1 MLSCDHKDDNFTQ
14 ITAKCQLDAVRKLGN
29 VDFRSFTDS

>member
-1 MLSCDHKDDNFTQ
+1 MLMCDRKVDNFTQ
-14 ITAKCQLDAVRKLGN
+14 ITAKCQLNTMRKLGN